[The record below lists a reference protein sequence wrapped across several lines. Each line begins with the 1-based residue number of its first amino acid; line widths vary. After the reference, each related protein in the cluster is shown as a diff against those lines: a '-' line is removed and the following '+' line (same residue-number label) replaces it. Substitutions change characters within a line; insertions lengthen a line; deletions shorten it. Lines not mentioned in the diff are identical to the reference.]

1 MQPVFRTMRW
11 SAAEPG
17 RQHPASR
24 WPRRLAG
31 AAVAV
36 ALGASLAGCGAADAG
51 TVTIDFFQY
60 KTEASD
66 WFTQKAR
73 EFEETHP
80 NIKITVNNSPN
91 AVTDLRT
98 RLVKDRE
105 PDVITINGDI
115 NYGLLAEAGVFHD
128 FTDDP
133 IVDEL
138 NEGMV
143 EIAKNLVQTDD
154 PDGKRLYAIPYAGNA
169 SGYIINVELW
179 ESVGLDPY
187 NPPHHLVGVS
197 GRAPDVQGRRHHP
210 GGGVDGRGMD
220 PAGAA
225 VVAEL
230 HAGAGERIPEHQGRY
245 QDLR

>member
-1 MQPVFRTMRW
+1 MPRTMRW

-143 EIAKNLVQTDD
+143 EIAKNGSRSVWTRTT
-154 PDGKRLYAIPYAGNA
+154 PPPPGRSIWTRSRRSRTPA
-169 SGYIINVELW
+169 SPRW
-179 ESVGLDPY
+179 
-187 NPPHHLVGVS
+187 
-197 GRAPDVQGRRHHP
+197 RRRWPRHGP
-210 GGGVDGRGMD
+210 CR
-220 PAGAA
+220 
-225 VVAEL
+225 
-230 HAGAGERIPEHQGRY
+230 RRC
-245 QDLR
+245 RR